1 MFENRRHERR
11 LQRIE
16 YKLDLIM
23 RHLEITDSSAPPN
36 DSPTRPMS
44 GSAPP
49 SGADLAEID
58 ALIAQGKK
66 IHAIKLY
73 REMLPETSLK
83 DAKDAVEARE
93 RPYY

>member
-1 MFENRRHERR
+1 MFENRRP
-11 LQRIE
+11 
-16 YKLDLIM
+16 
-23 RHLEITDSSAPPN
+23 TPPV
-36 DSPTRPMS
+36 SGPT
-44 GSAPP
+44 PP

-73 REMLPETSLK
+73 RE
-83 DAKDAVEARE
+83 

>member
-1 MFENRRHERR
+1 MFENRRAERR

-23 RHLEITDSSAPPN
+23 RHLEITESPALPLDSAPRSTQLPAA
-36 DSPTRPMS
+36 T
-44 GSAPP
+44 A
-49 SGADLAEID
+49 AEID
-58 ALIAQGKK
+58 RLLVQGKK

-73 REMLPETSLK
+73 REMLPGTSLK

-93 RPYY
+93 IRPY

>member
-1 MFENRRHERR
+1 MFENRRLERR

-23 RHLEITDSSAPPN
+23 RHLEITDSPAPPP

-44 GSAPP
+44 GPAAL
-49 SGADLAEID
+49 SGASIAEID
-58 ALIAQGKK
+58 ALLAQGKK

-73 REMLPETSLK
+73 REMLPGTSLK
-83 DAKDAVEARE
+83 EAKDAVEARE
-93 RPYY
+93 RPHY

>member
-1 MFENRRHERR
+1 MFENRRLERR

-23 RHLEITDSSAPPN
+23 RHLAITDSPALPQ
-36 DSPTRPMS
+36 DSPTPPLS
-44 GSAPP
+44 GPTP
-49 SGADLAEID
+49 LSGADLAEID

-73 REMLPETSLK
+73 REILPGTSLK